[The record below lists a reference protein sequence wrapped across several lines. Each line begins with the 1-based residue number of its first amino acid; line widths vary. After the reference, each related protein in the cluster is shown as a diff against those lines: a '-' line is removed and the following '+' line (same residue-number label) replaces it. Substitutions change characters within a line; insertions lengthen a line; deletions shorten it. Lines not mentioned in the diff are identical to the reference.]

1 MSCIDNLLK
10 GAAGQAVQNFNVAF
24 GYDERDGPA
33 VKAATLVKFGGELLE
48 QPERLAA
55 LAAMLTRAAERT
67 RLAVVHG
74 GGREIDAA
82 LARIGV
88 PKRQVDG
95 LRITD
100 EQTMGVVVEVLAG
113 AVNTR
118 FVAAITAAGGRAVGL
133 TGADA
138 GLAMVEK
145 AALHVAVDGQT
156 VDLGLV
162 GEPDRGR
169 AAGVAAGPGDGRL
182 SAGRLQHRRRDTTAR
197 CSTSTPIRW
206 LAIWPAACRCGS
218 LVIAGATPGVLDG
231 SGQTVAHLDRA
242 GAEAMVQSGVASAG
256 MIAKLRASMAALA
269 AGVEE
274 VVLVDGRD
282 AADARVAS

>member
-1 MSCIDNLLK
+1 MK
-10 GAAGQAVQNFNVAF
+10 T
-24 GYDERDGPA
+24 
-33 VKAATLVKFGGELLE
+33 ATLVKFGGELLE
-48 QPERLAA
+48 QPEHLAS
-55 LAAMLTRAAERT
+55 LASMLAGVAERT

-95 LRITD
+95 LRVTD
-100 EQTMGVVVEVLAG
+100 EQTMAVVVEVLAG

-138 GLAMVEK
+138 GLAVVEK
-145 AALHVAVDGQT
+145 AAPHLAVDGRT

-162 GEPDRGR
+162 GQPI
-169 AAGVAAGPGDGRL
+169 GDGTPALLRDL
-182 SAGRLQHRRRDTTAR
+182 VSAGYLPVICSIGVGRDGTLFNVNADMLAGHLAARLQVRR
-197 CSTSTPIRW
+197 
-206 LAIWPAACRCGS
+206 
-218 LVIAGATPGVLDG
+218 LVIAGATPGVLD
-231 SGQTVAHLDRA
+231 SRGQTVSLLDRA
-242 GAEAMVQSGVASAG
+242 GAEAMVQSGIASAG
-256 MIAKLRASMAALA
+256 MIAKLRASIAALA
-269 AGVEE
+269 AGVED

-282 AADARVAS
+282 AKALASILEARSGDRTSLPGTRMVA

>member
-1 MSCIDNLLK
+1 M
-10 GAAGQAVQNFNVAF
+10 
-24 GYDERDGPA
+24 
-33 VKAATLVKFGGELLE
+33 KATTLVKFGGELLE

-55 LAAMLTRAAERT
+55 LAAMLAPRPPSARAWSSCTAAGARSTRRWRASAS
-67 RLAVVHG
+67 
-74 GGREIDAA
+74 
-82 LARIGV
+82 

-95 LRITD
+95 LRVTD
-100 EQTMGVVVEVLAG
+100 MQTMGVVVEVLAG

-118 FVAAITAAGGRAVGL
+118 LVAAITAAGGRAVGL

-138 GLAMVEK
+138 GLAIVEK
-145 AALHVAVDGQT
+145 AAPHVTVDGQT

-162 GEPDRGR
+162 GEPVDDGTPALLRDLVR
-169 AAGVAAGPGDGRL
+169 PATCRSSAASASDTDGTLYNVNADTLAGHLAA
-182 SAGRLQHRRRDTTAR
+182 RLQVRR
-197 CSTSTPIRW
+197 
-206 LAIWPAACRCGS
+206 

-231 SGQTVAHLDRA
+231 SGQTVARLDRA

-282 AADARVAS
+282 AQTLASLLEAPAWRPRRSVPGTRMVA

>member
-24 GYDERDGPA
+24 GYDERAGPA
-33 VKAATLVKFGGELLE
+33 VKAATLLKLGGELLE

-55 LAAMLTRAAERT
+55 LASMLARVAERT

-95 LRITD
+95 LRVTD
-100 EQTMGVVVEVLAG
+100 EQTMAVVVEVLAG
-113 AVNTR
+113 TVNTR

-138 GLAMVEK
+138 GLAIVEK
-145 AALHVAVDGQT
+145 AAPHVAVDGQT

-162 GEPDRGR
+162 GQPIERR
-169 AAGVAAGPGDGRL
+169 
-182 SAGRLQHRRRDTTAR
+182 HRRRCCATWWRPAICRSSAASASAATAR
-197 CSTSTPIRW
+197 CST
-206 LAIWPAACRCGS
+206 
-218 LVIAGATPGVLDG
+218 
-231 SGQTVAHLDRA
+231 
-242 GAEAMVQSGVASAG
+242 
-256 MIAKLRASMAALA
+256 
-269 AGVEE
+269 
-274 VVLVDGRD
+274 
-282 AADARVAS
+282 

>member
-1 MSCIDNLLK
+1 M
-10 GAAGQAVQNFNVAF
+10 
-24 GYDERDGPA
+24 
-33 VKAATLVKFGGELLE
+33 KAATLLKFGGELLE
-48 QPERLAA
+48 QPEHLAS
-55 LAAMLTRAAERT
+55 LASMLSRVAERT

-82 LARIGV
+82 LARVGV

-95 LRITD
+95 LRVTD
-100 EQTMGVVVEVLAG
+100 EQTMAVVVEVLAG
-113 AVNTR
+113 TVNTR

-138 GLAMVEK
+138 GLVIVEK
-145 AALHVAVDGQT
+145 AAPHLAAGGQA

-162 GEPDRGR
+162 GKPIDDGTPALVRDL
-169 AAGVAAGPGDGRL
+169 VAAGYLPVICSIGVSRDGTL
-182 SAGRLQHRRRDTTAR
+182 FNVNADTLAGHLAGRLQVRR
-197 CSTSTPIRW
+197 
-206 LAIWPAACRCGS
+206 

-231 SGQTVAHLDRA
+231 SGHTVARLDRA

-282 AADARVAS
+282 AQTLASLLEARAGDQSLLPGTRMVA